1 MTRIFVLVVLM
12 TAGLAIRTSELDQSI
27 VRFHPTRHYRSA
39 VLARACYYDRAPGI
53 PEWARAVAAANR
65 VMQPAGEPPI
75 MEWLACRG
83 YLALGHENILIPR
96 TLAALAWVAGAIPLW
111 WIAVRLASP
120 AGASLAAAIYLF
132 LPYGIVATR
141 NFQPDPLMT
150 LATLC
155 AIAALLRYHERPKRA
170 RFFVA
175 ALLVGVAGLIKPMS
189 VFLTLP
195 AIAAVAWTAA
205 TGPSL
210 VQLLALSGAGLVLPA
225 LYYGYSAIAGSL
237 VRDQMRM
244 RLEPQLIA
252 TAFFWE
258 GLARMAS
265 RVETL
270 PLLGLTVVAAITGT
284 NRLARWLLA
293 ALLAGYLAFAM
304 VFTYHVPTH
313 DYYHLPYI
321 AVVAIGTAV
330 LLARFG
336 PRISDMV
343 VYGLCAATAI
353 GGSMV
358 AWPRL
363 HEANAGEFER
373 IYEEIGELTAHDTRA
388 LFLDTEYGYALMY
401 HGQISGDSWPNR
413 DDLAA
418 EAIDGRPAVDAETR
432 YLRDYGEWGPRYF
445 VITDLGALE
454 ASPDLQNMLERRAT
468 AVRITDRYRVYR
480 FKR

>member
-1 MTRIFVLVVLM
+1 MTRTLVLAVLM
-12 TAGLAIRTSELDQSI
+12 SAGLAIRMSELDQSI

-53 PEWARAVAAANR
+53 PEWAKAVAGANR
-65 VMQPAGEPPI
+65 VMQPAGEPQV

-83 YLALGHENILIPR
+83 YLALGHENLLIPR
-96 TLAALAWVAGAIPLW
+96 ALAALAWVAGAIPLW
-111 WIAVRLASP
+111 SIAARIASP

-132 LPYGIVATR
+132 LPYGIVASR

-150 LATLC
+150 LASLC
-155 AIAALLRYHERPKRA
+155 AIAALLRYHERPERG
-170 RFFVA
+170 RFLVA

-195 AIAAVAWTAA
+195 AIAAVAWTARA
-205 TGPSL
+205 GPSL
-210 VQLLALSGAGLVLPA
+210 VQLLTLAGAGMILPV

-244 RLEPQLIA
+244 RLEPHLIA

-270 PLLGLTVVAAITGT
+270 PLLALTGVAAIVGT
-284 NRLARWLLA
+284 HRFARWLLA
-293 ALLAGYLAFAM
+293 ALLGGYLAFAI
-304 VFTYHVPTH
+304 VFTYHMPTH

-321 AVVAIGTAV
+321 AVVAIGAAV
-330 LLARFG
+330 LFARFESRV
-336 PRISDMV
+336 PAMV
-343 VYGLCAATAI
+343 VYGVCAATAVA
-353 GGSMV
+353 GSMA

-363 HEANAGEFER
+363 HEANAAEYAR
-373 IYEEIGELTAHDTRA
+373 IYQEIGELTAHDTRA

-418 EAIDGRPAVDAETR
+418 EAIDGRPPVDAETR
-432 YLRDYGEWGPRYF
+432 YLRDYADWFPRYF
-445 VITDLGALE
+445 VITDLGSLD
-454 ASPDLQNMLERRAT
+454 ASPDLQEMLERRAT
-468 AVRITDRYRVYR
+468 PVGITDRYRVYR
-480 FKR
+480 FRR